1 MKGAVLSLTAIINV
15 LNVDRDALAARLLGN
30 ENVLN
35 VLDLE
40 RANTIIGNAAA
51 LLVEVA
57 NGLTSEGRRD
67 LDGTVSELQCGIS
80 YCHGQDY
87 IRICDGRNHF
97 STFFSLFFQVA
108 GQDINSQI

>member
-1 MKGAVLSLTAIINV
+1 MDEFDTDSNKPTPKKDGAHRTLSRSPLGRRGGTTRCIIMS
-15 LNVDRDALAARLLGN
+15 L
-30 ENVLN
+30 
-35 VLDLE
+35 
-40 RANTIIGNAAA
+40 IIGNAAA